1 MAFLK
6 CKPIF
11 PVSENMWNEQK
22 AYLMIETGIDSDD
35 RLWDTRRRSN
45 PRDCVIDV
53 YRNSPSQYDIHSA
66 DIPI

>member
-1 MAFLK
+1 MAYLN
-6 CKPIF
+6 ISQSSQF
-11 PVSENMWNEQK
+11 PRIGELNKK

-53 YRNSPSQYDIHSA
+53 YCNSPSQYDIHSA